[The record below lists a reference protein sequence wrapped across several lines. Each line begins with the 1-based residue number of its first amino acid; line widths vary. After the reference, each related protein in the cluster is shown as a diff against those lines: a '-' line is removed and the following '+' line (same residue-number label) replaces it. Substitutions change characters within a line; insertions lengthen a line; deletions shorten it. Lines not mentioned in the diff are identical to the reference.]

1 MVRPAH
7 LRLEGGSSLSTPAQ
21 LGYRMPAEWEP
32 HAGTWLTWPRREGIS
47 FPDLYDRILPVLA
60 AMVRALAEDEGV
72 FINVWDAAME
82 TEVRTVLSEHDA
94 LNDRVEFHH
103 HPAYEPWCRDH
114 GPVFIVNDSE
124 RAVVNWGYNAWGEKY
139 PPYDLDNAIP
149 ERIATA
155 RALPCFTPDMILEG
169 GSIEVNGQGTLI
181 TTESCL
187 LNPNRNP
194 ALDRAAIEQ
203 QLRDYL
209 GVRNILWLGDG
220 IVGDDTDGHVDDLT
234 RFVDTQTVVTAVE
247 PDPQDPNHVSL
258 QANLERLQAMRTEDG
273 TPLRVIELPMPEP
286 VWHQGE
292 RMPASYA
299 NFYIGNRTVL
309 MPAYGQPRDAAAQTI
324 LQQCFPDRRVLA
336 LDSSDLIWGLG
347 SFHCLTVQEP
357 MVSL

>member
-1 MVRPAH
+1 MVRLAH

-47 FPDLYDRILPVLA
+47 FPDLYDRIPPILA

-72 FINVWDAAME
+72 FINVWDATME
-82 TEVRTVLSEHDA
+82 AEVRSVLTQHDA

-114 GPVFIVNDSE
+114 GPVFVVNTSQ
-124 RAVVNWGYNAWGEKY
+124 RAVLNWGYNAWGEKY
-139 PPYDLDNAIP
+139 PPYDLDNAVP
-149 ERIATA
+149 EHIASV
-155 RALPCFTPDMILEG
+155 RGLPCFTPDMILEG

-203 QLRDYL
+203 RLSDYL
-209 GVRNILWLGDG
+209 GVRKVLWLGEG
-220 IVGDDTDGHVDDLT
+220 ITGDDTDGHVDDLT
-234 RFVDTQTVVTAVE
+234 RFVDAQTVVTAVE
-247 PDPQDPNHVSL
+247 PDSQHPNHPPL
-258 QANLERLQAMRTEDG
+258 QVNLQRLQAMCTQDG
-273 TPLRVIELPMPEP
+273 DSLRVIELPMPKP
-286 VWHQGE
+286 VLDQGE
-292 RMPASYA
+292 RLPASYA

-309 MPAYGQPRDAAAQTI
+309 MPAFGQSRDADAQAI
-324 LQQCFPDRRVLA
+324 LQQCFPSRRVLP
-336 LDSSDLIWGLG
+336 LDSTDLIRGLG
-347 SFHCLTVQEP
+347 SFHCLTQQEP
-357 MVSL
+357 WG

>member
-1 MVRPAH
+1 MVRLAH

-47 FPDLYDRILPVLA
+47 FPDLYDRIPPILA

-72 FINVWDAAME
+72 FINVWDATME
-82 TEVRTVLSEHDA
+82 AEVRSVLTQHDA

-114 GPVFIVNDSE
+114 GPVFVVNATQ
-124 RAVVNWGYNAWGEKY
+124 RAVLNWGYNAWGEKY
-139 PPYDLDNAIP
+139 PPYDLDNAVP
-149 ERIATA
+149 EHIASV
-155 RALPCFTPDMILEG
+155 RGLPCFTPDMILEG

-203 QLRDYL
+203 RLSDYL
-209 GVRNILWLGDG
+209 GVRKVLWLGEG
-220 IVGDDTDGHVDDLT
+220 ITGDDTDGHVDDLT
-234 RFVDTQTVVTAVE
+234 RFVDAQTVVTAVE
-247 PDPQDPNHVSL
+247 PDSQHPNHPPL
-258 QANLERLQAMRTEDG
+258 QVNLQRLQAMCTQDG
-273 TPLRVIELPMPEP
+273 NSLRVIELPMPEP
-286 VWHQGE
+286 VLDQGE
-292 RMPASYA
+292 RLPASYA

-309 MPAYGQPRDAAAQTI
+309 MPAFGQSRDADAQAI
-324 LQQCFPDRRVLA
+324 LQQCFPSRRVLP
-336 LDSSDLIWGLG
+336 LDSTNLIRGLG
-347 SFHCLTVQEP
+347 SFHCLTQQEP
-357 MVSL
+357 WG

>member
-47 FPDLYDRILPVLA
+47 FPDLYDRIPPILA

-72 FINVWDAAME
+72 FINVWDATME
-82 TEVRTVLSEHDA
+82 AEVRSVLTQHDA

-114 GPVFIVNDSE
+114 GPVFVVNTSQ
-124 RAVVNWGYNAWGEKY
+124 RAVLNWGYNAWGEKY
-139 PPYDLDNAIP
+139 PPYDLDNAVP
-149 ERIATA
+149 EHIASV
-155 RALPCFTPDMILEG
+155 RGLPCFTPDMILEG

-203 QLRDYL
+203 RLSDYL
-209 GVRNILWLGDG
+209 GVRKVLWLGEG
-220 IVGDDTDGHVDDLT
+220 ITGDDTDGHVDDLT
-234 RFVDTQTVVTAVE
+234 RFVDAQTVVTAVE
-247 PDPQDPNHVSL
+247 PDSQHPNHPPL
-258 QANLERLQAMRTEDG
+258 QVNLQRLQAMCTQDG
-273 TPLRVIELPMPEP
+273 DSLRVIELPMPKP
-286 VWHQGE
+286 VLDQGE
-292 RMPASYA
+292 RLPASYA

-309 MPAYGQPRDAAAQTI
+309 MPAFGQSRDADAQAI
-324 LQQCFPDRRVLA
+324 LQQCFPSRRVLP
-336 LDSSDLIWGLG
+336 LDSTDLIRGLG
-347 SFHCLTVQEP
+347 SFHCLTQQEP
-357 MVSL
+357 WG

>member
-1 MVRPAH
+1 MVRLAH

-47 FPDLYDRILPVLA
+47 FPDLYDRIPPILA

-72 FINVWDAAME
+72 FINVWDATME
-82 TEVRTVLSEHDA
+82 AEVRSVLTQHDA

-114 GPVFIVNDSE
+114 GPVFVVNTSQ
-124 RAVVNWGYNAWGEKY
+124 RAVLNWGYNAWGEKY
-139 PPYDLDNAIP
+139 PPYDLDNAVP
-149 ERIATA
+149 EHIASV
-155 RALPCFTPDMILEG
+155 RGLPCFTPDMILEG

-203 QLRDYL
+203 RLSDYL
-209 GVRNILWLGDG
+209 GVRKVLWLGKG
-220 IVGDDTDGHVDDLT
+220 IAGDDTDGHVDDLT
-234 RFVDTQTVVTAVE
+234 RFVDAQTVVTAVE
-247 PDPQDPNHVSL
+247 PDSQHPNHPPL
-258 QANLERLQAMRTEDG
+258 QVNLQRLQAMCTQDG
-273 TPLRVIELPMPEP
+273 DSLRVIELPMPKP
-286 VWHQGE
+286 VLDQGE
-292 RMPASYA
+292 RLPASYA

-309 MPAYGQPRDAAAQTI
+309 MPAFGQSRDADAQAI
-324 LQQCFPDRRVLA
+324 LQQCFPSRRVLP
-336 LDSSDLIWGLG
+336 LDSTDLIRGLG
-347 SFHCLTVQEP
+347 SFHCLTQQEP
-357 MVSL
+357 WG